1 MVFVFLS
8 TLQIDHWM
16 KSICVFCGSSAGWN
30 PVYRQA
36 ASQFGKLLADKNITL
51 VYGGGNVGL
60 MGIMADSNIS
70 GQGTIIGIMPRS
82 IADLEIAHNNLTEL
96 YLVDSMSERK
106 RKMAELSDG
115 FVALPGGFGTL
126 DEITEVLT
134 YSQLRIF
141 DKPIGLL
148 NVNGYFDHFLKF
160 LDHSVDEG
168 FIRIE
173 HRKNIVVSHD
183 PQELVDKMH
192 LFEPVQIGKW
202 IEDIKEENN
211 QNQTIKKRI

>member
-1 MVFVFLS
+1 
-8 TLQIDHWM
+8 M
-16 KSICVFCGSSAGWN
+16 KSICVFCGSSMGWN
-30 PVYRQA
+30 SAYRKVA
-36 ASQFGKLLADKNITL
+36 EEFGRLLADKNITL

-60 MGIMADSNIS
+60 MGIMADSNIAS
-70 GQGTIIGIMPRS
+70 QGVIIGIMPKS

-106 RKMAELSDG
+106 LKMAELSDG

-126 DEITEVLT
+126 DELTEVLT

-148 NVNGYFDHFLKF
+148 NINGYFDYFLKF
-160 LDHSVDEG
+160 LDQSVIEG
-168 FIRIE
+168 FVREE
-173 HRKNIVVSHD
+173 HRENIVVSSD
-183 PQELVDKMH
+183 PLDLLEKMS
-192 LFEPVQIGKW
+192 LFEPVHIGKW

-211 QNQTIKKRI
+211 KKQTIKNKFKP